1 MSFTLLMRLLRLKE
15 LQTVSSQ
22 SPYSTLNKWQQQ
34 LLLFSNNEI
43 TVDFNFFFVSFK
55 VFYNETLSSSSLK

>member
-1 MSFTLLMRLLRLKE
+1 MSFTLLVRLLRLKE
-15 LQTVSSQ
+15 LQTISSQ
-22 SPYSTLNKWQQQ
+22 NPYSTLTKWKQQ

-55 VFYNETLSSSSLK
+55 VFYNETLSLSSLK